1 MFCGLFVLMFSKSA
15 YLVYLGG
22 TGGPKKP
29 ILMYYHLKTQYS
41 KVFLKT
47 LLHHFDVL
55 QLRIYGF
62 FDRNLLPCSQQR
74 FSYVY
79 GDQGNVLWIACVW
92 KFELWIIIWEATN
105 HKFDAFHALEYKIP
119 CLILFH
125 VTVVLKYCP
134 KTIKSGNRL

>member
-22 TGGPKKP
+22 TGGPNKP

-55 QLRIYGF
+55 RLRIYGF

-79 GDQGNVLWIACVW
+79 VLTAHLQMHSGLKSHKCTQCEFASVYANALN
-92 KFELWIIIWEATN
+92 KHLIIHSREKLNICNECDNASSSVSKLRK
-105 HKFDAFHALEYKIP
+105 HF
-119 CLILFH
+119 
-125 VTVVLKYCP
+125 
-134 KTIKSGNRL
+134 